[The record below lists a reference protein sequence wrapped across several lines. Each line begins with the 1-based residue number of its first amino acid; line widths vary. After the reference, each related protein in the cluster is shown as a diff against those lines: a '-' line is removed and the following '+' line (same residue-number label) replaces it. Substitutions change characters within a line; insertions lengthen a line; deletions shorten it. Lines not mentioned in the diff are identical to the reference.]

1 MLEGDVSPWKL
12 NCKLQHNRRFGHFI
26 PFMLPSLFILIIR
39 NQLIS
44 SLGNVYSLGFSVC
57 RRAGLGTAM
66 QSQSSALN
74 WWVSLALFP
83 DCVFIENILVQ
94 MAPAHFYCSSTLTW
108 TSVHS
113 HMQECRSPW
122 SADDRPVQQR
132 LEADGRALS
141 GNNVWRLS
149 VTIVPIKICSKCK
162 WMEWDGERQNFLKL
176 VTLGLGRWLND

>member
-26 PFMLPSLFILIIR
+26 PVMLPSLFIFIVR

-83 DCVFIENILVQ
+83 DCVFIQNILVQ

-113 HMQECRSPW
+113 HMQECRSVPR
-122 SADDRPVQQR
+122 DLLMTD
-132 LEADGRALS
+132 LS
-141 GNNVWRLS
+141 
-149 VTIVPIKICSKCK
+149 SK
-162 WMEWDGERQNFLKL
+162 GLKL
-176 VTLGLGRWLND
+176 MEEHYLGTMCGGSRWPLCQLKSAVNANEWNELGRDKNFKR